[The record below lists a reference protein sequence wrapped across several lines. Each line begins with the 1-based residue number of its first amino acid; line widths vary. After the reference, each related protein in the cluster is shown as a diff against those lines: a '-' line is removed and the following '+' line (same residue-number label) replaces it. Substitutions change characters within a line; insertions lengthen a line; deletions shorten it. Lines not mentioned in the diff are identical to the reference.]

1 MRRLLDSFPPVRGL
15 CVGAFSEASPA
26 VDQLLQAVAERAS
39 ITTWRELGARTPK
52 EAKAHYVASLRR
64 NLGVSAMRE
73 NARLVLYR
81 VEALRAPPGA
91 AGREQVDKNE
101 WQRSSYVRTA
111 VAYDALSGAGT
122 QRGGSQGWRTTCRFS
137 CVPIGRAVA
146 AVA

>member
-1 MRRLLDSFPPVRGL
+1 
-15 CVGAFSEASPA
+15 
-26 VDQLLQAVAERAS
+26 
-39 ITTWRELGARTPK
+39 
-52 EAKAHYVASLRR
+52 
-64 NLGVSAMRE
+64 MRE

-137 CVPIGRAVA
+137 CVPSEGRWAVSLRR
-146 AVA
+146 VCVCDDVTSVTVS